1 MDTGVLAHGYT
12 PVKGTDYFTE
22 EEIQQIQNEV
32 SGGAI
37 GDFKA
42 VVDEETAT
50 FSTNAENTLTDY
62 NANAQEKF
70 DTYNANA
77 ESKLGAYDNNA

>member
-1 MDTGVLAHGYT
+1 MLAHGYT